1 MDPINTIRIVINTL
15 DKVEVRGKANMDY
28 LLGAIFSLERVIE
41 ALNEPTE
48 ATEEPKGE

>member
-1 MDPINTIRIVINTL
+1 MDPVKSIQIVINTL

-41 ALNEPTE
+41 TLTE
-48 ATEEPKGE
+48 ATQAEAEQKGE

>member
-1 MDPINTIRIVINTL
+1 MDPVKSIQIAINTL

-28 LLGAIFSLERVIE
+28 LLGAIFTLERVIE
-41 ALNEPTE
+41 AMKEPTE